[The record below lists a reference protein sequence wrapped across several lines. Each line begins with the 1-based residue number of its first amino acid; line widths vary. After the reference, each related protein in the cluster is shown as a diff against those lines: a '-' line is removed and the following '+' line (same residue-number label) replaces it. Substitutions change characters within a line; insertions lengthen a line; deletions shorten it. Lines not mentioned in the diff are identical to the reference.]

1 MSLWQKKV
9 VNYLYLVALFDII
22 LKHMQIYPC
31 FVSNDGFESYH
42 TGFLLNGFSKCHWRL
57 IEILLQLKA

>member
-1 MSLWQKKV
+1 MSLWQKKSGK
-9 VNYLYLVALFDII
+9 LYLVAFFDII

-42 TGFLLNGFSKCHWRL
+42 TGFLLNGFSKCHWHL